1 MLPDSVNEGLAGV
14 LQKSQCTYR
23 CVVLPDNDKKEEDV
37 AHKSQCT
44 YRCVVLPDTH
54 KVGQIALIF
63 KLSQCT
69 YSKNSTR

>member
-1 MLPDSVNEGLAGV
+1 M
-14 LQKSQCTYR
+14 
-23 CVVLPDNDKKEEDV
+23 LPDNDKKEEDV

>member
-1 MLPDSVNEGLAGV
+1 MNEGLAGV

-44 YRCVVLPDTH
+44 YRCVVLLTP
-54 KVGQIALIF
+54 
-63 KLSQCT
+63 
-69 YSKNSTR
+69 TRSGRSL

>member
-1 MLPDSVNEGLAGV
+1 MSQCTYRCVVLPDSVNEGLAGV

-44 YRCVVLPDTH
+44 YRCVVLLTP
-54 KVGQIALIF
+54 
-63 KLSQCT
+63 
-69 YSKNSTR
+69 TRSGRSL